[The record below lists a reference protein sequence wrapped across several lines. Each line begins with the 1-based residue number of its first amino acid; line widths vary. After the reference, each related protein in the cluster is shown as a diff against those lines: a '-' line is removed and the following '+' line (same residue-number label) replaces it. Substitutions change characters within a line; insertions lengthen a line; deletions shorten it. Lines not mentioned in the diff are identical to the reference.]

1 MDRGAW
7 QATVHGVAGVGH
19 NLATKE
25 RKRNICRMFAVS
37 GTLSFTF
44 HLEFYLRNCYY
55 STILTPWMLCSPF
68 NEKDENISWFCF
80 GVTEIGREFK
90 ETFWVLRTMEKWVQ
104 KMQRCKMSSFQWWLW
119 NRPVNWL
126 WYFTHPVLVSL
137 LLRSLPLASADSCW
151 PCLDLQHVASSYPLL
166 RRCLLGHLHSCH
178 GDQRNS
184 RFFGHLE
191 K

>member
-55 STILTPWMLCSPF
+55 STILTPWMRCSPF

-80 GVTEIGREFK
+80 DVTEIGREFK
-90 ETFWVLRTMEKWVQ
+90 ETF
-104 KMQRCKMSSFQWWLW
+104 
-119 NRPVNWL
+119 
-126 WYFTHPVLVSL
+126 
-137 LLRSLPLASADSCW
+137 
-151 PCLDLQHVASSYPLL
+151 
-166 RRCLLGHLHSCH
+166 
-178 GDQRNS
+178 
-184 RFFGHLE
+184 
-191 K
+191 